1 MLDVFFRRNVC
12 FQKERIIF
20 VTFFEYGEQNQ
31 VMYTELQDEQCTCN
45 LTMMRVH
52 VRIFAVEK
60 QYVLN
65 VMSECLYFCFIYL
78 AWKTQAPYYVFVVR
92 LYNIFPKNLIEHVMC
107 IEFVYNFALNVSHS
121 KENSARY

>member
-1 MLDVFFRRNVC
+1 VC

-78 AWKTQAPYYVFVVR
+78 A
-92 LYNIFPKNLIEHVMC
+92 
-107 IEFVYNFALNVSHS
+107 
-121 KENSARY
+121 